1 MIGGDSRSA
10 RGGAGNGL
18 EVRPAKEAR
27 WRRDQRSRRSRRLTS
42 RGRAT
47 LATAGFAAG
56 LAAVWALD
64 PSAAVGSEPLLA
76 LNAAA
81 VPAVSAPPPGPPRA
95 PDALLGRLPITEAAL
110 ELPVTGEAADS
121 PDGSRAGHLF
131 ERVELSSGTH
141 TVEYTLDAELTR
153 QVFRTLSGARVALGN
168 AIVIEPEQ
176 GRVLAYVSTDTQ
188 RFPPTRSY
196 PAASLV
202 KVITAAAALDLAP
215 DSARLPCRYRG
226 SPYRLTESRLEPP
239 AEGKEVSLR
248 KALATSN
255 NQCFAQLAVHVVG
268 ANPLIQAITR
278 FGWLSAPAPGHAP
291 GEADP
296 GEDRLDVGRL
306 GCGLD
311 GCRITPLHA
320 AQLAASL
327 AHGELVPPRWVER
340 VWDGHGRELAVPP
353 TGTRRRVLSPGI
365 TSELR
370 SMLVET
376 TRKGTARRAF
386 RDRRGG
392 PLLGSIS
399 VAGKTGS
406 LSGQNPDGR
415 YEWFVGVAPADAPRV
430 AVATVLVQGDLYWR
444 TSSQV
449 AADVLRRIFCDKD
462 GCAPEYAE
470 RFTGSALPEPRAP
483 KETYALAAS
492 GQSGQSER

>member
-1 MIGGDSRSA
+1 MIGGDSRS
-10 RGGAGNGL
+10 GL
-18 EVRPAKEAR
+18 APRSVLEPR

-47 LATAGFAAG
+47 VATAGFCAG
-56 LAAVWALD
+56 LGLVWLLD
-64 PSAAVGSEPLLA
+64 PLEAVRADEPQPQPQQASATEALPAVG
-76 LNAAA
+76 
-81 VPAVSAPPPGPPRA
+81 APPPGPPRA
-95 PDALLGRLPITEAAL
+95 PSGLLKRLPISRAAM
-110 ELPVTGEAADS
+110 ELPVTGEDEAS
-121 PDGSRAGHLF
+121 PAGSSPGHLF
-131 ERVELSSGTH
+131 ERVRLPGGAH
-141 TVEYTLDAELTR
+141 TVEYSLDAELTR
-153 QVFRTLSGARVALGN
+153 QVFRSLDNARVALGN
-168 AIVIEPEQ
+168 AIVIDPSN
-176 GRVLAYVSTDTQ
+176 GRVLAYASTDTD

-202 KVITAAAALDLAP
+202 KVITAAAALDLSP

-239 AEGKEVSLR
+239 EVGKEVSLR

-268 ANPLIQAITR
+268 ANPLIDAITR
-278 FGWLSAPAPGHAP
+278 FGWLRAPAPGHAP

-327 AHGELVPPRWVER
+327 ADGELVVPRWIER
-340 VWDGHGRELAVPP
+340 VWDPEGRELTVPHN
-353 TGTRRRVLSPGI
+353 GTRRQVLSPRLA
-365 TSELR
+365 SELR
-370 SMLVET
+370 SMLVDT
-376 TRKGTARRAF
+376 TRSGTARRAF
-386 RDRRGG
+386 RTRRGQ
-392 PLLGSIS
+392 PLLGSIR

-406 LSGQNPDGR
+406 LSGTDPDGR

-430 AVATVLVQGDLYWR
+430 AIATVLVQGHLYWR

-449 AADVLRRIFCDKD
+449 AADVLRRVFCEKSE
-462 GCAPEYAE
+462 CSPERAE
-470 RFTGSALPEPRAP
+470 RFTRPGSHPAEAG
-483 KETYALAAS
+483 ETVVLAGS
-492 GQSGQSER
+492 